1 MLLQGQQK
9 RTISLGIK
17 FGNAWHQTQP
27 DWLKK
32 VFGIENQTDEMRL
45 ICKVWQFSYMNIRCE
60 NWREPMTV
68 KKFING
74 TPTSLILKSTNNKI

>member
-1 MLLQGQQK
+1 MLRSLIPLLLQVQQK
-9 RTISLGIK
+9 K
-17 FGNAWHQTQP
+17 NNFVGNKIWKCLASDSAP
-27 DWLKK
+27 DCLKK

-68 KKFING
+68 KKFIN
-74 TPTSLILKSTNNKI
+74 